1 MLKGG
6 RKRALPS
13 VSDFADLVN
22 QTLRKNVRIPVYYG
36 QFVASTVFSLI
47 FDAK

>member
-13 VSDFADLVN
+13 VSDFADMVN
-22 QTLRKNVRIPVYYG
+22 QTIKKNARIPVFYG
-36 QFVASTVFSLI
+36 QYIASTV
-47 FDAK
+47 K